1 MTSTERILII
11 GPSWIGDMVMAQALF
26 MSLRQE
32 RPQCHITVMA
42 PDWTRPL
49 LARMPEVDE
58 SIDAQLGHGE
68 LRLVRR
74 LAIGRPLQ
82 AIGFTTAIVLPN
94 SFKSALIPFHASI
107 PRRIGWGSEWRAPL
121 LTDCRRL
128 NKANYPL
135 MVQRYVALAFPASAE
150 PPAVILN
157 PVLEIDAINVS
168 NTLLEF
174 GLHDGIKILG
184 ICPGAEFGDAKQ
196 WPAQHFAA
204 MCNAMLTDDWQVWI
218 FGSNNDALAA
228 EAILADIDGD
238 KIDRCIN
245 LTGKTSL
252 AQAIDLMSVTTV
264 VVSNDTGLMHIA
276 AALGKPVAGLYG
288 STSPDFTPPLT
299 ESVKLLATD
308 IECRPCFKRTCPYG
322 HQRCL
327 TELQP
332 ARVLEAISQLIEA

>member
-11 GPSWIGDMVMAQALF
+11 GPSWVGDMVMAQALF

-32 RPQCHITVMA
+32 HPQCHITVMA

-74 LAIGRPLQ
+74 HAIGRSLH
-82 AIGFTTAIVLPN
+82 AIDFTAAIVLPN
-94 SFKSALIPFHASI
+94 SFKSALIPFHAGI
-107 PRRIGWGSEWRAPL
+107 PRRIGWGGEWRAPL

-135 MVQRYVALAFPASAE
+135 MVQRFAALAFPACAH
-150 PPAVILN
+150 PPAVIPN
-157 PVLEIDAINVS
+157 PVLEIDTINVS
-168 NTLLEF
+168 KTLLEF
-174 GLHDGIKILG
+174 DLQGGAKILG
-184 ICPGAEFGDAKQ
+184 ICPGAEFGEAKQ

-204 MCNAMLTDDWQVWI
+204 MCNAVLADDWQVWI
-218 FGSNNDALAA
+218 FGSDNDALVA
-228 EAILADIDGD
+228 EAILADIESD

-252 AQAIDLMSVTTV
+252 AQAIDLMSVTTM
-264 VVSNDTGLMHIA
+264 VVSNDSGLMHIA
-276 AALGKPVAGLYG
+276 AALSKPVAGLYG

-299 ESVKLLATD
+299 ESVKLLMTD

-322 HQRCL
+322 HRRCL

-332 ARVLEAISQLIEA
+332 ARVLEAISQLRSL

>member
-94 SFKSALIPFHASI
+94 SFKSALIPFHAGI
-107 PRRIGWGSEWRAPL
+107 PRRIGWGGEWRAPL

-135 MVQRYVALAFPASAE
+135 MVQRFVALAFPACAQ
-150 PPAVILN
+150 PPAVIPN
-157 PVLEIDAINVS
+157 PVLEIDAINAS
-168 NTLLEF
+168 KTLLEF
-174 GLHDGIKILG
+174 DLHDGAKILG
-184 ICPGAEFGDAKQ
+184 ICPGAEFGEAKQ

-204 MCNAMLTDDWQVWI
+204 MCNAVLTDDWQVWI
-218 FGSNNDALAA
+218 FGSNNDALVA
-228 EAILADIDGD
+228 EAILADIETD

-245 LTGKTSL
+245 LTGKTNL

>member
-1 MTSTERILII
+1 
-11 GPSWIGDMVMAQALF
+11 MVMAQALF

-94 SFKSALIPFHASI
+94 SFKSALIPFHAGI
-107 PRRIGWGSEWRAPL
+107 PRRIGWGGEWRAPL

-135 MVQRYVALAFPASAE
+135 MVQRFVALAFPACAQ
-150 PPAVILN
+150 PPAVIPN
-157 PVLEIDAINVS
+157 PVLEIDAINAS
-168 NTLLEF
+168 KTLLEF
-174 GLHDGIKILG
+174 DLHDGAKILG
-184 ICPGAEFGDAKQ
+184 ICPGAEFGEAKQ

-204 MCNAMLTDDWQVWI
+204 MCNAVLTDDWQVWI
-218 FGSNNDALAA
+218 FGSNNDALVA
-228 EAILADIDGD
+228 EAILADIETD

-245 LTGKTSL
+245 LTGKTNL